1 MTTREESNKKMN
13 EIIRRMR
20 GVTVVVPTNPAN
32 QAINDYI
39 RVWSHRGEVVKPLD
53 TGEQAETEQNQGEVK
68 PPEANAGSGLSG
80 PLVENPTTSNEI
92 MNLIIRLKSGRWTL

>member
-53 TGEQAETEQNQGEVK
+53 TGEN
-68 PPEANAGSGLSG
+68 PPVVPAPEPIPPANAGSGLAG
-80 PLVENPTTSNEI
+80 PLVTDPTTTNEL
-92 MNLIIRLKSGRWTL
+92 MNLIIRLRSGRWKV